1 MTTPH
6 PTTTVTA
13 PIHLPRIAITY
24 CTQCKWALRA
34 NYFSQELQS
43 TFGTALGEVAVI
55 PATGGIFQVHLTYR
69 EGGGGGNG
77 EVKEVLIWDRKAEG
91 GFPETKVLK
100 QLVRDCVEPGRGL
113 GHSDKPSTKAKA
125 KAEDGVHEE
134 GGKAERKGEVQG
146 EGEKAG
152 GSRKDAC
159 EDCT

>member
-1 MTTPH
+1 MTTPQ
-6 PTTTVTA
+6 PTTTVQA

-113 GHSDKPSTKAKA
+113 GHSDRGGKQKGGGEGKGEVDGKGEA
-125 KAEDGVHEE
+125 KAE
-134 GGKAERKGEVQG
+134 G
-146 EGEKAG
+146 EGTGKEVGGEKEG
-152 GSRKDAC
+152 C
-159 EDCT
+159 EDCK